1 MIEPLDTA
9 QEQERALLV
18 ACTQRGQGQERTA
31 EMVDELAELAGT
43 YGAEVVDR
51 MIVRLGDPNPRY
63 LIGSGNVEKI
73 IQAVHSQQCN
83 LLIFDEELTPAQ
95 QRNWEKKAKIP
106 VIDRHGLILEIFAQR
121 ASTREAVLQIELA
134 RAEYMLPR
142 LKGGW
147 THLSRQRGGGAGARG
162 GEGEKQLELD
172 SRMVREQIAKLKA
185 ELKTV
190 QKRRAEQ
197 RKKRQSVPVPTA
209 SIVGYTNAGKSSLL
223 NRMTHAKVLVED
235 KLFATLDPTTRR
247 VELPNNQIMLL
258 TDTVGFVRK
267 LPHDLVEA
275 FKATLEEAVQA
286 NFLVHVVD
294 ASNPAAE
301 EHITTTFQVLEE
313 IGVRDKEHI
322 LVFNKIDLLDEPYQI
337 ARIRRRHPEAVFVSV
352 HAGTGLDDLSDR
364 MAEIIADNLDE
375 QQYCLPH
382 DRFDLVALLHRTSN
396 VEEERYEEDG
406 IHISASVPPAT
417 RRQLA
422 DYLVPQPEP
431 TDNLSI
437 PLV

>member
-9 QEQERALLV
+9 DEKLRAFMV
-18 ACTQRGQGQERTA
+18 ACTQRGQGQELTA
-31 EMVDELAELAGT
+31 EMLDELEELTTTFGAVPAGRMTLRLAE
-43 YGAEVVDR
+43 
-51 MIVRLGDPNPRY
+51 PSPRY
-63 LIGSGNVEKI
+63 LVGSGSAENVV
-73 IQAVHSQQCN
+73 QALHAKQCN
-83 LLIFDEELTPAQ
+83 LLVFDDDLSPAQ
-95 QRNWEKKAKIP
+95 QRNWEKLAKVP

-134 RAEYMLPR
+134 RAGYMLPR

-172 SRMVREQIAKLKA
+172 GRMVREQIAKLKA
-185 ELKTV
+185 ELEVV

-197 RKKRQSVPVPTA
+197 RKKRQSVPVPSA

-223 NRMTHAKVLVED
+223 NKVTQSSVFVED

-294 ASNPAAE
+294 AANPSAE
-301 EHITTTFQVLEE
+301 DHIATTHRVLDE
-313 IGVRDKEHI
+313 IGVKDKEHL
-322 LVFNKIDLLDEPYQI
+322 LVFNKIDLLTEPYQL
-337 ARIRRRHPEAVFVSV
+337 ARLRRRHPDAVFISV
-352 HAGTGLDDLSDR
+352 HSGAGLDELAER
-364 MAEIIADNLDE
+364 MAEIIADGLN
-375 QQYCLPH
+375 QVAYRLPH
-382 DRFDLVALLHRTSN
+382 DRGDLVALLHRTSHI
-396 VEEERYEEDG
+396 ETETYEDDG
-406 IHISASVPPAT
+406 TYIEASVPPTTQRA
-417 RRQLA
+417 LA
-422 DYLVPQPEP
+422 EFAVPLIVDPEP
-431 TDNLSI
+431 
-437 PLV
+437 VA